1 MALDG
6 IINENEFYSQHF
18 LDEEFAARVA
28 AAVKEEK
35 DKAQA
40 SKSAADEAKKKS
52 LAPAP
57 LYRPAWARLMGV
69 ARDAMK
75 ESAAAALLK
84 SPRSRIEAE
93 RAVILEVLEALSLP
107 HAGRELT
114 LPSGLRLPL
123 LGEVKKADGA
133 PYLWIFQATPVA
145 GVEMDG
151 LEAMA
156 LSAEGAA
163 PETVPG
169 AEAEEDATVD
179 PLSLLISP
187 EQFEVVLKATPEA
200 RKFERRSW
208 LHILPEAVFS
218 LAAPPRWV
226 ILATPSQWVLV
237 DRAKFADRRVL
248 RFDWTELFGRRE
260 EKTLQAAA
268 YLLGREAFQADAGE
282 SLLEQ
287 LEAESFRHAQGV
299 SGDLKYALR
308 ESIELLGNEAAK
320 QLREKAAKAKT
331 GFFSGERGLK
341 AEELSRECLR
351 YMYRLLFIFFVESR
365 PELKYA
371 PATEDY
377 LEGYSLES
385 LRDLEMT
392 PLSTERERNGTYF
405 HDTISRLFTFFEAG
419 TPAGNVEELHDTEG
433 DGNFFEIRALPSG
446 LFDPSRMKLLS
457 QVKFPNWVL
466 QRVIELMSLSRPG
479 KGGRG
484 SKKGRRGRISYA
496 HLGLNQLGAVY
507 EALLSYRGF
516 FASETLYE
524 VKKAGEGEVD
534 PLDPAYFVTEAELT
548 EYTDEE
554 KVYVKDPELGERRLK
569 RYEKGAFIYRMAGS
583 ERENSAS
590 YYTPEVLTR
599 CLVRESLEELVKAQL
614 TDAMTDEE
622 KAKRILSWKICE
634 PAMGSAAFLNEAVN
648 QIATLYM
655 RHAMRVPGAR
665 ALDQNEY
672 KAELQKVKMFIADR
686 NIYGVD
692 LNPVAVEL
700 AEVSIWLNSLSSDPH
715 IPWFGFQLHTGNSLI
730 GCRREAWSSDELKK
744 PEKKRSAPH
753 AVGPEGLL
761 PGDIWHFLVPD
772 SGMANYADKDIAKLE
787 PERLAAI
794 KKWRSAFTKP
804 FTEAE
809 CSQCEMLSMQIEGLW
824 KNWARELSELDFKT
838 TDSLSIYGHEEK
850 RRTVSYAEKARI
862 LELARHGDG
871 TLGSGDFA
879 RLKLAMDYWCALWFW
894 PIHEADKLPTRSEF
908 LSQMNAIISGVFT
921 VQETEALAATIQ
933 EAKAAKAELLRKLE
947 EQRKAGQ
954 SVLQKAPPMLTEH
967 GPKQGRLFPDPQGDL
982 FENEEQE
989 DALKDAIAEQK
1000 QADDDLTPA
1009 WERRLRALEKNYP
1022 AIAVANRVAKRER
1035 FLHWP
1040 LRFAEVFLPQDG
1052 SKAGF
1057 DLTLGNPPWKVNQW
1071 NAGAELG
1078 NFCARFLIHD
1088 KKYSAK
1094 GIQDVLLGKRD
1105 TDLDGHSFFEAH
1117 PAAYKAWLEAY
1128 ESTAGQSNFY
1138 NSTAL
1143 YPALEGNRT
1152 DLFKLFLPNVWVHST
1167 PNGVQ
1172 GLVHPETVYTET
1184 KGGTLRREAY
1194 LRLRRHYQFANEMKL
1209 FADVDNHTQFSLNV
1223 YGPERD
1229 CVSFD
1234 SIHNLYHP
1242 KTIELCQNPSND
1254 PVPGK
1259 RDESGSWTIKG
1270 HPDRILHFDDEA
1282 FATVASVFDTDAAAP
1297 LLPTI
1302 HAKELLDVLQ
1312 KFAKAPKRVGDYGDK
1327 LAISSCWNETTA
1339 KQDGTMKELPGNE
1352 TVFPSDPSQAILNG
1366 PHIFVGSPLFKC
1378 PDNPCISNKAWMPID
1393 LTYVPDNYLPRVK
1406 YLPAVPM
1413 EEYRRRA
1420 DKVSW
1425 DKDVYEGGAL
1435 VHVGKPVS
1443 DHYRLALREMV
1454 GTDSERTLTCG
1465 ILTYFA
1471 CHTHTV
1477 ETLCWCEEKPLL
1489 ETAGFFASLPA
1500 DFYVRQQNKGH
1511 LLPALLRGIPLPDF
1525 GPWETAVRTRALCLN
1540 ALTSWHADLW
1550 NRSFTPEMA
1559 SESWSQECAGLDPDF
1574 FHKLTPEWQRY
1585 DALRTDLE
1593 RRQALLELDVIS
1605 ALALGFE
1612 LKELLTCYRLGF
1624 RVMRSYDEDTY
1635 YDQTGRIV
1643 FTPNGNGLRG
1653 VGLPRKAKAI
1663 EGETFAVNGSVR
1675 DKGVGIEDV
1684 EDMTEGE
1691 VSHTFMD
1698 DTLPGGPKERT
1709 IRYKAPFFKMNREAD
1724 YRKAWEFFSKMK
1736 KN

>member
-18 LDEEFAARVA
+18 LDEEFATRVA

-35 DKAQA
+35 DRTQA
-40 SKSAADEAKKKS
+40 SKAAADEAKKQS
-52 LAPAP
+52 LPAAAP
-57 LYRPAWARLMGV
+57 YRPGWAKLAGI
-69 ARDAMK
+69 AREALK
-75 ESAAAALLK
+75 ESGAAVLIK
-84 SPRSRIEAE
+84 SPRRRIEAE
-93 RAVILEVLEALSLP
+93 RTVILEVLEALALP

-123 LGEVKKADGA
+123 LGEIKKPDGA

-145 GVEMDG
+145 GIETDG

-163 PETVPG
+163 SEKEAG
-169 AEAEEDATVD
+169 AEEEDAAVD

-187 EQFEVVLKATPEA
+187 EQFDLVLKATPEA

-208 LHILPEAVFS
+208 LHIIPEAVFS

-268 YLLGREAFQADAGE
+268 YLLGREAFRSDAGE

-287 LEAESFRHAQGV
+287 LESESFRHAQGV

-308 ESIELLGNEAAK
+308 ESIELLGNEAAR

-331 GFFSGERGLK
+331 GFFSGDRGLK
-341 AEELSRECLR
+341 AEALSRECLR

-371 PATEDY
+371 PATDDY
-377 LEGYSLES
+377 LEGYALES

-405 HDTISRLFTFFEAG
+405 QDTISRLFSFFESG
-419 TPAGNVEELHDTEG
+419 TPATSTEELHDAEG
-433 DGNFFEIRALPSG
+433 DGNFFEIRGLPSG
-446 LFDPSRMKLLS
+446 LFDPERMKLLS

-484 SKKGRRGRISYA
+484 AKRGRRGRISYA

-516 FASETLYE
+516 FAAEPLYE
-524 VKKAGEGEVD
+524 VKKADKKEVD
-534 PLDPAYFVTEAELT
+534 PLDPAYFVTEAELADYT
-548 EYTDEE
+548 EDE
-554 KVYVKDPELGERRLK
+554 KVFVKDPDSGERRLK

-614 TDAMTDEE
+614 PDTMTDEE

-686 NIYGVD
+686 NIFGVD

-715 IPWFGFQLHTGNSLI
+715 IPWFGFQLHAGNSLI
-730 GCRREAWSSDELKK
+730 GCRREAWWSDDLKK
-744 PEKKRSAPH
+744 KPYPVPH
-753 AVGPEGLL
+753 AVGPEGLQ
-761 PGDIWHFLVPD
+761 PGEIWHFLVPD
-772 SGMANYADKDIAKLE
+772 PGMANYTDKDIAKLE
-787 PERLAAI
+787 PEQLAKL
-794 KKWRSAFTKP
+794 KKLRNAFTKP

-809 CSQCEMLSMQIEGLW
+809 LSQCEMLSMQIDSLW
-824 KNWARELSELDFKT
+824 KTWARELAELNAKT

-850 RRTVSYAEKARI
+850 RKILSYEEKAKI

-871 TLGSGDFA
+871 TLNSGAFA

-894 PIHEADKLPTRSEF
+894 PIHEADKFPSRAEF

-921 VQETEALAATIQ
+921 VQESEALAANIQ
-933 EAKAAKAELLRKLE
+933 KTKAERQRLLE
-947 EQRKAGQ
+947 EQRKAEGL
-954 SVLQKAPPMLTEH
+954 VLQKALPQLSEF
-967 GPKQGRLFPDPQGDL
+967 GPTQGELFGCAQGDL
-982 FENEEQE
+982 FEAQEQE
-989 DALKDAIAEQK
+989 DGLQSVITEQ
-1000 QADDDLTPA
+1000 QAADDDLTPA
-1009 WERRLRALEKNYP
+1009 WERRLRALERNYP
-1022 AIAVANRVAKRER
+1022 AIGVVTRIAKREK

-1052 SKAGF
+1052 SQPGF
-1057 DLTLGNPPWKVNQW
+1057 DLTLGNPPWLVTKW
-1071 NAGAELG
+1071 NAGDVLG
-1078 NFCARFLIHD
+1078 NFCAKFLIHD
-1088 KKYSAK
+1088 KDYSAK
-1094 GIQDVLLGKRD
+1094 GIQDVLHGRRD
-1105 TDLDGHSFFEAH
+1105 KEPGGPNGRTFFEAH
-1117 PAAYKAWLEAY
+1117 PATYQTWLEAY
-1128 ESTAGQSNFY
+1128 ESTAGQANFFT
-1138 NSTAL
+1138 SSAT
-1143 YPALEGNRT
+1143 YPLLTGSQS
-1152 DLFKLFLPNVWVHST
+1152 DLFKLFLPNVWAHST

-1184 KGGTLRREAY
+1184 KGNILRREAY
-1194 LRLRRHYQFANEMKL
+1194 LRLRRHYQFANELRL
-1209 FADVDNHTQFSLNV
+1209 FADIHNETEFSLNI
-1223 YGPERD
+1223 YSSKQTHF
-1229 CVSFD
+1229 SFD

-1242 KTIELCQNPSND
+1242 KTIELCRAPSTH

-1259 RDESGSWTIKG
+1259 KDEAGKWCIQG

-1282 FATVASVFDTDAAAP
+1282 LATAAAVFKTDVTAP

-1302 HAKELLDVLQ
+1302 HAKELLEILK
-1312 KFAKAPKRVGDYGDK
+1312 KFAQAPKRVGDYDDS
-1327 LAISSCWNETTA
+1327 LCISSGWHETGA
-1339 KQDGTMKELPGNE
+1339 KKDGTIKELPGNE
-1352 TVFPSDPSQAILNG
+1352 TVFPTDPSQAILSG
-1366 PHIFVGSPLFKC
+1366 PHIAVGSPLFKC
-1378 PDNPCISNKAWMPID
+1378 PDNPCTSNKAWMPID
-1393 LTYVPDNYLPRVK
+1393 LTYVPDDYLPRVK

-1420 DKVSW
+1420 DKVAW
-1425 DKDVYEGGAL
+1425 DKDVREGGAL
-1435 VHVGKPVS
+1435 VHEGKLVS

-1465 ILTYFA
+1465 ILTRFA
-1471 CHTHTV
+1471 CHTHIV

-1550 NRSFTPEMA
+1550 NRAFTPEMA
-1559 SESWSQECAGLDPDF
+1559 SESWSQSCAGLDPEF
-1574 FHKLTPEWQRY
+1574 FHKLTPTWQRQ

-1605 ALALGFE
+1605 ALALGFTLE
-1612 LKELLTCYRLGF
+1612 ELLTCYRLGF
-1624 RVMRSYDEDTY
+1624 RVMRGYDEETY

-1653 VGLPRKAKAI
+1653 VGLPRKAKAV
-1663 EGETFAVNGSVR
+1663 EGETFAINNSIR
-1675 DKGVGIEDV
+1675 SKGVGLEDIK
-1684 EDMTEGE
+1684 DMTEGE
-1691 VSHTFMD
+1691 VSRTFMD

-1709 IRYKAPFFKMNREAD
+1709 IRYKAPFFKMNREDD
-1724 YRKAWEFFSKMK
+1724 YRRAWDFFSKMK